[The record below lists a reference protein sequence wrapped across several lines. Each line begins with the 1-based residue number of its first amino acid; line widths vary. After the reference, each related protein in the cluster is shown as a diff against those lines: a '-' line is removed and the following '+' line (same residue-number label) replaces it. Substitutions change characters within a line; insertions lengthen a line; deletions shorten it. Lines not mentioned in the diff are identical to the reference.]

1 MIVVALI
8 CFTFIASGSC
18 QVSDSSDNDLL
29 NSRLI
34 DTLQFKRYLSAHRL
48 KPVPNYSPDQISS
61 EPGPDPKIILE
72 NIKRDVDTVR
82 EKLYQTVEQRLSS
95 MVEKFENNAWEYVQ
109 NLGKYIAKN
118 YEEKGNSTLQVLD
131 GEIKNKLNS
140 FVSSLMMATNQAVE
154 NYNDNASLV
163 SKRLDSKIR
172 DLNVKINEAEKK
184 IKAVVEN
191 KGDTNDVNTSIYDE
205 KSILTDLDGKKINL
219 FDDDDEG
226 LILPKISES

>member
-1 MIVVALI
+1 M
-8 CFTFIASGSC
+8 
-18 QVSDSSDNDLL
+18 
-29 NSRLI
+29 
-34 DTLQFKRYLSAHRL
+34 
-48 KPVPNYSPDQISS
+48 
-61 EPGPDPKIILE
+61 E